1 MLGTLDD
8 FVKCLQGQRATYLR
22 LLEEAERFCA
32 MYRNHPLGPVMEE
45 QRKLTQMALNNI
57 DEAITTAS
65 RLEK

>member
-1 MLGTLDD
+1 
-8 FVKCLQGQRATYLR
+8 
-22 LLEEAERFCA
+22 
-32 MYRNHPLGPVMEE
+32 MEE